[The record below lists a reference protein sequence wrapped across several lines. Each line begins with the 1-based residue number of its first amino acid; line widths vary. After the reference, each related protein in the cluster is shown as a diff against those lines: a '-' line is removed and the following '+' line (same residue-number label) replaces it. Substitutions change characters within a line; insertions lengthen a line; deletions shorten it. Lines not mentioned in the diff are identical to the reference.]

1 MERIRALFDA
11 HVQHWLDKIPAG
23 ELHAPMAY
31 MMQLPAKRV
40 RPTLTLLACELFG
53 GNANNVLD
61 EALGIELF
69 HNFTLMHDDIMDNS
83 TLRRGMPTVHEKWNA
98 NTAILSGDAMLVRAY
113 QVMGSDPHVLAIFN
127 RNALEVCEGQQLDM
141 EFQQRDN
148 VTLDEYREMIR
159 LKTAVL
165 LDCALRIGA
174 CKAGASEH
182 DQELIGA
189 FGEQL
194 GLAFQ
199 LRDDLLDAFGET
211 SSTGKEQG
219 GDLRNGKKTW
229 LLISALQRAE
239 EANDATLRNE
249 LAKPIAE
256 RDVARMIRALQA
268 LGVQRDAELEAQRLE
283 TAAFKALDAIGQ
295 PDQRKLPLRQLA
307 EALRGR
313 VS

>member
-1 MERIRALFDA
+1 M
-11 HVQHWLDKIPAG
+11 
-23 ELHAPMAY
+23 
-31 MMQLPAKRV
+31 
-40 RPTLTLLACELFG
+40 
-53 GNANNVLD
+53 
-61 EALGIELF
+61 
-69 HNFTLMHDDIMDNS
+69 
-83 TLRRGMPTVHEKWNA
+83 
-98 NTAILSGDAMLVRAY
+98 
-113 QVMGSDPHVLAIFN
+113 
-127 RNALEVCEGQQLDM
+127 
-141 EFQQRDN
+141 
-148 VTLDEYREMIR
+148 
-159 LKTAVL
+159 L

-256 RDVARMIRALQA
+256 RDVARMVRALQA
-268 LGVQRDAELEAQRLE
+268 LGVQRDAEVEAQRLE
-283 TAAFKALDAIGQ
+283 TAAFKALDAIE
-295 PDQRKLPLRQLA
+295 PP
-307 EALRGR
+307 E
-313 VS
+313 